1 MIPKAQTSP
10 VPQMVGRAYP
20 NLIYQIVK
28 WYSQMIILWGI
39 RAEKDQWLAVI
50 SEEKAEIKG
59 NS

>member
-1 MIPKAQTSP
+1 MSMIPKAHTSP
-10 VPQMVGRAYP
+10 VPQTVGRVYP
-20 NLIYQIVK
+20 NLVYH
-28 WYSQMIILWGI
+28 SQMIILWGL